1 MDDLMKTPM
10 VPAANSVLLR
20 DLLKLHN
27 VPVYLESKT
36 TEIKDGSITILTG
49 GKSVDIPCDTVVVS
63 VGYSAGTPL
72 ADGTEASQDCPHSRR
87 RGSRCEPE
95 ERHLVSK

>member
-20 DLLKLHN
+20 DLLKFHN

-36 TEIKDGSITILTG
+36 TEIKDGSITVLTG
-49 GKSVDIPCDTVVVS
+49 GKSVDIPCDKS
-63 VGYSAGTPL
+63 SSPSGISAGNS
-72 ADGTEASQDCPHSRR
+72 AGGREEASQERPHSRR
-87 RGSRCEPE
+87 RGSRCKP
-95 ERHLVSK
+95 